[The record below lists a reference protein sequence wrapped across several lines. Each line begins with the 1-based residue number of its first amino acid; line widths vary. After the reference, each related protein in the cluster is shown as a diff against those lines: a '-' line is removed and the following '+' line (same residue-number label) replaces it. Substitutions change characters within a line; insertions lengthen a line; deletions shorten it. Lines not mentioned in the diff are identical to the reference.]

1 MLELALLRKLI
12 QRGSGSGV
20 NGATTRDGNSSV
32 NLAPQG
38 HCAEVFI
45 GA

>member
-1 MLELALLRKLI
+1 LLELALLRKLI
-12 QRGSGSGV
+12 QRGSESNVDGV
-20 NGATTRDGNSSV
+20 STRDGNSSV

-38 HCAEVFI
+38 HCAGVFI